1 MRWEEFPYSAEL
13 PQYAQFDDDYLFI
26 FSSSLN
32 KTPRTLAEHW
42 NFLGTQE
49 NMENNGN

>member
-13 PQYAQFDDDYLFI
+13 PQYAQFDF
-26 FSSSLN
+26 FFFSSLN

-42 NFLGTQE
+42 IFLGTQE